1 MTGMWKKKRNHR
13 AAGGFSLL
21 EIVVAMA
28 LISIAL
34 LAVSRLQSRNMDLQ
48 WEARFLT
55 TARYLA
61 QDRIARIEALA
72 QPEPGTA
79 SGTFG
84 EDFPGYGYR
93 EEITAVEGTDRLYR
107 VTVSVTLSE
116 NAGERAFST
125 TTYLYRGKG

>member
-1 MTGMWKKKRNHR
+1 MWKKKRNHR

-79 SGTFG
+79 SGAFG